1 MAKLTKPEQTGF
13 KAVIH
18 DIFTAAGI
26 VKTDV
31 RTAYHNVI
39 NRNNLVEE
47 AKVICNE
54 IKLRKFDFVAV
65 DDALKRIAIAGGSDA
80 IYFYDLHDSLKVK
93 LNQKQLA
100 DILAAFCAEKE
111 IFWDD
116 VNTSRTATE
125 MDVYRSTIFGSA
137 CWAFGCFLSQRSGKV
152 ATSTSGSVSRV
163 APASSY
169 KSSGPKSGMAVGL
182 VGKPGEKTMLPA
194 GGVVFLIECVSTKP
208 KKQCVFIDP
217 LKSNKLR
224 FGDPSGWSTC
234 KILFS
239 SIADANAA
247 LDKIEAGGY
256 SIPSHITELRIAKQ
270 KVDPNGYFII
280 NTDVGNV
287 FINASKLNEAIT
299 EAASKKARP
308 RTSSYGIKNIDVY
321 HEAMIH
327 LA

>member
-13 KAVIH
+13 KPFIH

-26 VKTDV
+26 VKKDV
-31 RTAYHNVI
+31 RTSGI
-39 NRNNLVEE
+39 NTIIVYDLVEE

-54 IKLRKFDFVAV
+54 IKLRKFDFTAV
-65 DDALKRIAIAGGSDA
+65 DDALKRIAQRQYASGFTVYA
-80 IYFYDLHDSLKVK
+80 LHTNEKVR

-100 DILAAFCAEKE
+100 DVLAAFCAERE

-116 VNTSRTATE
+116 VNTSRTTTE
-125 MDVYRSTIFGSA
+125 MDVYRSTVFGGA
-137 CWAFGCFLSQRSGKV
+137 CWAFGCFLSQHLGKTAKSG
-152 ATSTSGSVSRV
+152 GSSPKT

-169 KSSGPKSGMAVGL
+169 KSSGPKSSMAKGL
-182 VGKPGEKTMLPA
+182 VGEPGEKTMLPA
-194 GGVVFLIECVSTKP
+194 GGVVYLIECISTKP
-208 KKQCVFIDP
+208 KKQCIFIDP
-217 LKSNKLR
+217 LKSNQLR

-239 SIADANAA
+239 SLADAEAA
-247 LDKIEAGGY
+247 LEKIKAGSY

-280 NTDVGNV
+280 STDVGNV
-287 FINASKLNEAIT
+287 YINASKLNEAIT
-299 EAASKKARP
+299 EASSKKARP